1 MQTYRLS
8 KTRVQEI
15 KNILKFKSKDK
26 RFLAKYPQFNCIY
39 SSGDNLVVTDNSSLA
54 AIKTSEYEK
63 GWYILHG
70 FELIPVI
77 DEDIQKS
84 GFPSPAFNLIKPIEN
99 IELADTSVIP
109 ESFCKILEGIP
120 GTWLNPELFL
130 KIPSGE
136 YDIGRFC
143 ESKKDIN
150 NRPVLFQN
158 KTYTIVL
165 MPIKH

>member
-39 SSGDNLVVTDNSSLA
+39 CDGNNLLITDNTSLA

-63 GWYILHG
+63 GWYILQG

-84 GFPSPAFNLIKPIEN
+84 GFPSPAFDLIKPIQG
-99 IELADTSVIP
+99 IELVDISVIP
-109 ESFCKILEGIP
+109 ENFCKILEGIP
-120 GTWLNPELFL
+120 GTWINPELFL

-143 ESKKDIN
+143 KSKKDKS
-150 NRPVLFQN
+150 F
-158 KTYTIVL
+158 IVYCFY
-165 MPIKH
+165 KCV